1 MDPNTLNLITFIE
14 SMVGLAAKSIADLK
28 GVIGGS
34 STKTVDEILADADA
48 TYAQIIQNAQQ
59 PAPAVPQDANP
70 GGQPGGGH

>member
-14 SMVGLAAKSIADLK
+14 SMIGLAAKSFADLK
-28 GVIGGS
+28 AVIGGS

-59 PAPAVPQDANP
+59 QLPQPNNVDP